1 MRAQW
6 DKGTAKL
13 SPQALEGR
21 EIKTVAGGFD
31 DLSQAG
37 IKEGEA
43 DLVVI
48 AQAWHWCPDHEK
60 AFVSDDSRYRLGLLV
75 SLCLLGS

>member
-6 DKGTAKL
+6 EKGLHKL
-13 SPQALEGR
+13 PKETHEGK
-21 EIKTVAGGFD
+21 EIKTVQGGFD
-31 DLSQAG
+31 DFSKAG

-48 AQAWHWCPDHEK
+48 AQAYHWCPDHEK
-60 AFVSDDSRYRLGLLV
+60 AFVRILT
-75 SLCLLGS
+75 